1 MPGKRSILKCEASK
15 MKKIPKFK
23 TDQDAAIFWQ
33 THSFED
39 YFRDTTDSE
48 IAFVKKPKK
57 TIALRLDPEDIK
69 TVEHLAQRKG
79 LSYTSLL
86 RMWIKEHLA
95 QEAEN
100 RA

>member
-1 MPGKRSILKCEASK
+1 MPGKRNILRREANK

-23 TDQDAAIFWQ
+23 TDKEAALFWQ

-39 YFRDTTDSE
+39 YFKDTKESE

-69 TVEHLAQRKG
+69 TVEHLAERKG
-79 LSYTSLL
+79 LNYTSLL

-95 QEAEN
+95 KEADH
-100 RA
+100 RT

>member
-1 MPGKRSILKCEASK
+1 

-23 TDQDAAIFWQ
+23 TDEEAAVFWQ

-39 YFRDTTDSE
+39 YVRDTTEAE
-48 IAFVKKPKK
+48 ISFVKKPKK

-69 TVEHLAQRKG
+69 SVEQLAKRKG
-79 LSYTSLL
+79 LNYTSLL

-95 QEAEN
+95 KEAEN
-100 RA
+100 AA